1 MNIYL
6 KTYLIA
12 SSALTALVIARP
24 VIIRIIQNRKEIA
37 VALMDLVAQAYGDI
51 INLFKRK
58 EKITVSNL
66 DITEKF
72 YHEPSK

>member
-6 KTYLIA
+6 KAYLIA
-12 SSALTALVIARP
+12 SSALTALLVARP
-24 VIIRIIQNRKEIA
+24 VIVRIVQNRKEIA

-58 EKITVSNL
+58 EKITALEEYEN
-66 DITEKF
+66 F
-72 YHEPSK
+72 YRD